1 MQMVSE
7 KDPHCPVFLKGE
19 IKTMGNLLSYSG
31 INTKIRAMKSR
42 LITEEQLSEIVR
54 LHNIA
59 EVVAY
64 LRRTPRFEKEWTSLS
79 DSELHRENLEKYL
92 RKSIFT
98 DFCKLY
104 QFADS
109 EQRKFLDLYA
119 GRYEI
124 RILKE
129 IITNLFDFQNKEI
142 LDYSLY
148 SEFFRKHSCLDL
160 PKLCAC
166 QDADELV
173 EALRGTE
180 YYKPLKII
188 QGIDPLIFDDGMAL
202 DLYYFTH
209 IWKVRNK
216 LFSGKDLEFITN
228 TYGEKFDMLNLQF
241 IYRSRRYYRMAPA
254 DIYSLLIPVYY
265 HLSRKDIQ
273 IMTESEDPASAR
285 AHFLTTWYGKKYR
298 TLYKRSHVSSDADSE
313 DLPVDPDESLN
324 LEFFYSVTLMELL
337 QKSARENPYSAAV
350 LFNYLYLKEN
360 ETSRLITA
368 MESVRY
374 GMDPAAAMSV
384 IHNT

>member
-1 MQMVSE
+1 
-7 KDPHCPVFLKGE
+7 
-19 IKTMGNLLSYSG
+19 MGNLLSYSG

-42 LITEEQLSEIVR
+42 LITEDQLREIVR
-54 LHNIA
+54 LHSIE

-64 LRRTPRFEKEWTSLS
+64 LRRTPGFAKEWTDLS
-79 DSELHRENLEKYL
+79 DGELHRENLEKYL
-92 RKSIFT
+92 RRSVFS
-98 DFCKLY
+98 DFCSLY
-104 QFADS
+104 HFADS

-119 GRYEI
+119 GRFEI

-129 IITNLFDFQNKEI
+129 IITNLFDFQNKQI

-148 SEFFRKHSCLDL
+148 MEFFKKHSSLDL

-166 QDADELV
+166 RDADELV

-180 YYKPLKII
+180 YYKPLRII

-209 IWKVRNK
+209 IWKVRKK

-241 IYRSRRYYRMAPA
+241 IYRSRRYYGMAPA

-265 HLSRKDIQ
+265 HLSRRDIQ

-285 AHFLTTWYGKKYR
+285 AHFLTTWYGKKYS
-298 TLYKRSHVSSDADSE
+298 TMYKRLHDPSGTDSGDMQE
-313 DLPVDPDESLN
+313 DQDDSLN
-324 LEFFYSVTLMELL
+324 LEVFYSVTLMELL
-337 QKSARENPYSAAV
+337 QKSARENPHSAAV

-360 ETSRLITA
+360 EISRLITA

-374 GMDPAAAMSV
+374 GMDPAAAMNV